1 MNINILLLLAIAVI
15 IAALVMSKA
24 KAGDITIPEAPQRS
38 DLLFG
43 YYGCTG
49 DQVAETQG
57 HVNLHWECF
66 WGGVDKA
73 IADMRAA
80 NMTTVLDLGGPT
92 LSDYGALPRT
102 IRPDAEA
109 QLRALFDRLHSE
121 GVLHLVKYLLPSD
134 EPNLPENGSVHLL
147 PEIMPLIRRVAVSY
161 PALVGVQYGCVYYSD
176 LPMDH
181 IELFD
186 VVGFDQYEEKSGI
199 FAPGALYERMKK
211 RLRPD
216 QKTWLVPGATYGQ
229 DPQPFLNFA
238 NGNDEVLGI
247 VPFLWRNPHGDP
259 KFDGIHSMPEMREK
273 YRTAGLKIK
282 GASIERP

>member
-1 MNINILLLLAIAVI
+1 MNETYLIVIAVV
-15 IAALVMSKA
+15 AAVIFFLATKG
-24 KAGDITIPEAPQRS
+24 KAGDIDIPEAPQRK

-49 DQVAETQG
+49 DQVAETKD

-66 WGGVDKA
+66 WGGLDKA
-73 IADMRAA
+73 IADIRAA

-92 LSDYGALPRT
+92 LSDYGTMPRT

-109 QLRALFDRLHSE
+109 QLRSLFDRLQSE
-121 GVLHLVKYLLPSD
+121 GVLHLAKYLLPSD

-147 PEIMPLIRRVAVSY
+147 PEIMALIRRVALSY
-161 PALVGVQYGCVYYSD
+161 PTLDFAQYGCIYYSD

-199 FAPGALYERMKK
+199 FAPGAMYERMKK

-216 QKTWLVPGATYGQ
+216 QKTWLVPGATFGQ

-238 NGNDEVLGI
+238 NNNDEVLGI
-247 VPFLWRNPHGDP
+247 IPFLWGNPHGDP
-259 KFDGIHSMPEMREK
+259 KFDGIHSMPEMRAQYEAVGRK
-273 YRTAGLKIK
+273 VIGRD
-282 GASIERP
+282 